1 MIPGGKGA
9 RRGGTQFAGGL
20 LFVCLRYRASQIVRF
35 RRFLRLL
42 RGRRF
47 FGRFLMATLMIVVIS
62 DAKFHFR
69 KLSSSSTAAHA
80 HTCVLDSPEFIY
92 NEMTDFFSGVSGGL
106 LPVVEVGFFFRSSHS
121 ATQV

>member
-1 MIPGGKGA
+1 
-9 RRGGTQFAGGL
+9 
-20 LFVCLRYRASQIVRF
+20 
-35 RRFLRLL
+35 
-42 RGRRF
+42 
-47 FGRFLMATLMIVVIS
+47 MATLMIVVIS

-106 LPVVEVGFFFRSSHS
+106 LPVVDVGFFFRSSHS